1 MKIELKIDGEEKV
14 FTTQYV
20 PHLAKRK
27 YLKIQATE
35 EEKVKKDENYFP
47 STQEQMDQE
56 DEIVG
61 ILANVAFGGRFTVNQ
76 AYEGASEDYIY
87 QKVREAVFGAPSE
100 DDGGN
105 NQGE

>member
-1 MKIELKIDGEEKV
+1 MKIELVIDGKEKV

-47 STQEQMDQE
+47 STKEQMDQE
-56 DEIVG
+56 DEIIG
-61 ILANVAFGGRFTVNQ
+61 ILADVVFGGQFTVEQ

-87 QKVREAVFGAPSE
+87 KKIREAVFGEPSE
-100 DDGGN
+100 DEEGN
-105 NQGE
+105 DQGE